1 MCVYRAE
8 VLNLML
14 TLPSIGLGGL
24 QKDGTTLRLRDSN
37 NTLPV
42 TYWRHPTVWKPS
54 VTPRKPLAGL
64 GESASAAAASLS
76 RDFLDADGS
85 GCWLPDLE

>member
-14 TLPSIGLGGL
+14 RLPSIGLGGL

-42 TYWRHPTVWKPS
+42 AY
-54 VTPRKPLAGL
+54 
-64 GESASAAAASLS
+64 
-76 RDFLDADGS
+76 
-85 GCWLPDLE
+85 